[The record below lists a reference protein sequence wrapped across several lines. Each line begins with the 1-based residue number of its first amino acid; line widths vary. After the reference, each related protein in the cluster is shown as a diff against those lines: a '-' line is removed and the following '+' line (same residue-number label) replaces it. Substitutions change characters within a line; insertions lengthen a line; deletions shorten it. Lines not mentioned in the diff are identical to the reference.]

1 MQQLLK
7 FSYPGVMHTS
17 ANQTLFLHCKFETF
31 QRKII
36 AVVIK
41 YCLHS
46 FHLGGFQQNSLSW
59 FVSLPLTKQ
68 SDPAL

>member
-1 MQQLLK
+1 M
-7 FSYPGVMHTS
+7 YGVMHTS

-31 QRKII
+31 
-36 AVVIK
+36 
-41 YCLHS
+41 CLHS

-68 SDPAL
+68 SGPAL